1 MLHFCSD
8 CRVEHLFIFGNMK
21 STDLDKKRWGVLIA
35 SSLINLCIGSIYAWS
50 VFAGPLAA
58 KLTSLLGT
66 TFTAA
71 DLAIV
76 FTVANSIGPVTMIAG
91 GFVTD
96 RLGGPRAVI
105 LTGGI
110 MFGAG
115 ILLTGFAGTLGQ
127 IILTYS
133 LLAGFGLGMAYG
145 CTINNTVKF
154 FPDKRGLVG
163 GIATAT
169 YGLSSVLIPPVANAL
184 NNSVGV
190 SKSFIILGVAFLVI
204 IIVCSFFIVKCP
216 ADYVPK
222 GFVPKGAG
230 PAGNA
235 SGKDKNWKQMLAD
248 PVFYIMIVMLV
259 CGAFSGLMITSQA
272 SPMAQKITGMSVG
285 MAATAVSV
293 LALFNSAGRIVA
305 GTLSDRFGRVTVLR
319 GAFILEIIGLGLL
332 FLTGEGSTILFM
344 AAVSIIGVCFG
355 ALMGVY
361 PGFTADQFGPRN
373 NSVNYGIMFIGFAI
387 AGYFGPTVC
396 GKILG
401 ATGTYGTAFIVSA
414 AIALVGIVL
423 TMVYKKAVTK

>member
-1 MLHFCSD
+1 M
-8 CRVEHLFIFGNMK
+8 
-21 STDLDKKRWGVLIA
+21 DKKRWGVLIA

-71 DLAIV
+71 DLAVV

-96 RLGGPRAVI
+96 KLGGPRAVI

-110 MFGAG
+110 MFGVG
-115 ILLTGFAGTLGQ
+115 TLLTGFAGTLGQ
-127 IILTYS
+127 IIMTYS

-163 GIATAT
+163 GVATAT
-169 YGLSSVLIPPVANAL
+169 YGLSSVLVPPVANAL

-190 SKSFIILGVAFLVI
+190 SKSFIILGAAFLAI
-204 IIVCSFFIVKCP
+204 IVVCSFFIEKCP

-222 GFVPKGAG
+222 GFVPKVAG
-230 PAGNA
+230 PAGTS
-235 SGKDKNWKQMLAD
+235 SGRDKNWKQMLSD
-248 PVFYIMIVMLV
+248 PIFYIMITMLI

-272 SPMAQKITGMSVG
+272 SPMAQKITGMTVG
-285 MAATAVSV
+285 MAATAVSI

-305 GTLSDRFGRVTVLR
+305 GTLSDKFGRVTVLR
-319 GAFILEIIGLGLL
+319 GAFILEIVGLALL
-332 FLTGEGSTILFM
+332 FMTGEGNTLLFM
-344 AAVSIIGVCFG
+344 AAVSVIGVCFG

-373 NSVNYGIMFIGFAI
+373 NSVNYGIMFIGFAL
-387 AGYFGPTVC
+387 AGYFGPTTC

-401 ATGTYGTAFIVSA
+401 STGSYGTAFIVSA
-414 AIALVGIVL
+414 VLALVGIAL
-423 TMVYKKAVTK
+423 TVIYKKAVSK

>member
-1 MLHFCSD
+1 
-8 CRVEHLFIFGNMK
+8 MK
-21 STDLDKKRWGVLIA
+21 SIDLDKKRWGVLIA

-71 DLAIV
+71 DLAVV
-76 FTVANSIGPVTMIAG
+76 FTVANSIGPITMIAG

-96 RLGGPRAVI
+96 KLGGPRAVI

-110 MFGAG
+110 MFGVG
-115 ILLTGFAGTLGQ
+115 TLLTGFAGTLGQ
-127 IILTYS
+127 IIMTYS

-163 GIATAT
+163 GIVTAT
-169 YGLSSVLIPPVANAL
+169 YGLSSVLVPPVANAL

-190 SKSFIILGVAFLVI
+190 SKSFIILGAAFLTI
-204 IIVCSFFIVKCP
+204 IVVCSFFIEKCP

-222 GFVPKGAG
+222 GFVPKVAGTAGAS
-230 PAGNA
+230 
-235 SGKDKNWKQMLAD
+235 SGRDKNWKQMLGD
-248 PVFYIMIVMLV
+248 PVFYIMITMLI

-272 SPMAQKITGMSVG
+272 SPMAQKITGMTVG
-285 MAATAVSV
+285 MAATAVSI

-305 GTLSDRFGRVTVLR
+305 GTLSDKFGRVAVLR
-319 GAFILEIIGLGLL
+319 GAFILEIIGLALL
-332 FLTGEGSTILFM
+332 FMTGEGNTLLFM
-344 AAVSIIGVCFG
+344 AAVSVIGVCFG

-373 NSVNYGIMFIGFAI
+373 NSVNYGIMFIGFAL
-387 AGYFGPTVC
+387 AGYFGPTTC

-401 ATGTYGTAFIVSA
+401 STGSYGTAFIVSA
-414 AIALVGIVL
+414 ALALVGIAL
-423 TMVYKKAVTK
+423 TVIYKKTVSK

>member
-1 MLHFCSD
+1 M
-8 CRVEHLFIFGNMK
+8 
-21 STDLDKKRWGVLIA
+21 DLDKKRWGVLIA

-58 KLTSLLGT
+58 KLTGLLGT

-71 DLAIV
+71 DLAVV
-76 FTVANSIGPVTMIAG
+76 FTVANSIGPITMIAG

-96 RLGGPRAVI
+96 KLGGPRAVI

-127 IILTYS
+127 IIMTYS

-190 SKSFIILGVAFLVI
+190 SKSFIILGAAFLVI
-204 IIVCSFFIVKCP
+204 IIVCSFFIEKCP
-216 ADYVPK
+216 NDYVPK
-222 GFVPKGAG
+222 GFVPKTAG
-230 PAGNA
+230 PAGA
-235 SGKDKNWKQMLAD
+235 SSGRDKNWKQMLAD
-248 PVFYIMIVMLV
+248 PVFYIMITMLV

-272 SPMAQKITGMSVG
+272 SPMAQRITGMTVG
-285 MAATAVSV
+285 MAATAVSI

-305 GTLSDRFGRVTVLR
+305 GTLSDKFGRVTVLR
-319 GAFILEIIGLGLL
+319 GAFILEILGLALL
-332 FLTGEGSTILFM
+332 FMTGEGNTLLFM
-344 AAVSIIGVCFG
+344 AAVHDSALPGGVCFG

-373 NSVNYGIMFIGFAI
+373 NSVNYGIMFIGFAL
-387 AGYFGPTVC
+387 AGYFGPTTC

-401 ATGTYGTAFIVSA
+401 STGTYGTAFIVSA
-414 AIALVGIVL
+414 VLALVGIAL
-423 TMVYKKAVTK
+423 TVVYKRAVSK

>member
-1 MLHFCSD
+1 
-8 CRVEHLFIFGNMK
+8 MK
-21 STDLDKKRWGVLIA
+21 TTDLDKKRWGVLIA

-50 VFAGPLAA
+50 VFAGPLAD

-66 TFTAA
+66 DFTAA
-71 DLAIV
+71 DLAVV

-96 RLGGPRAVI
+96 KLGGPRTVI

-115 ILLTGFAGTLGQ
+115 ILLTGLVGTLGQ

-204 IIVCSFFIVKCP
+204 IVVCSFFIVKCP

-222 GFVPKGAG
+222 GFVPKAAG
-230 PAGNA
+230 LSGI

-248 PVFYIMIVMLV
+248 PVFYIMITMLI

-285 MAATAVSV
+285 MAATAVSI

-305 GTLSDRFGRVTVLR
+305 GTLSDKLGRVTVLR

-332 FLTGEGSTILFM
+332 FLAGEGNVILFM
-344 AAVSIIGVCFG
+344 ISVSVIGVCFG

-396 GKILG
+396 AKILSV
-401 ATGTYGTAFIVSA
+401 TGTYGTAFMVSA
-414 AIALVGIVL
+414 TVALVGIAL
-423 TMVYKKAVTK
+423 TFIYRRAVRS

>member
-1 MLHFCSD
+1 
-8 CRVEHLFIFGNMK
+8 MK
-21 STDLDKKRWGVLIA
+21 TQDLDKKRWGVLVA
-35 SSLINLCIGSIYAWS
+35 SCLINLCIGSIYAWS
-50 VFAGPLAA
+50 VFASPLAA
-58 KLTSLLGT
+58 KLTALLGT

-76 FTVANSIGPVTMIAG
+76 FTVANSIGPVTMICG
-91 GFVTD
+91 GFITD
-96 RLGGPRAVI
+96 KFGGPRGVI

-110 MFGAG
+110 IFGVG
-115 ILLTGFAGTLGQ
+115 MLLTGFASTLTQ
-127 IILTYS
+127 IIITYG
-133 LLAGFGLGMAYG
+133 LLVGLGLGMAYG

-154 FPDKRGLVG
+154 FPDKRGFVG

-190 SKSFIILGVAFLVI
+190 SKSFIILGVVFLAVI
-204 IIVCSFFIVKCP
+204 IICSMFIIKCP

-222 GFVPKGAG
+222 GYVPKQVVGG
-230 PAGNA
+230 KPAVN
-235 SGKDKNWKQMLAD
+235 KDWKQMLAD
-248 PVFYIMIVMLV
+248 PAFYIMILMLT

-272 SPMAQKITGMSVG
+272 SPMAQRITGMSVG

-305 GTLSDRFGRVTVLR
+305 GTLSDRFGRVAVLR
-319 GAFILEIIGLGLL
+319 GAFIIEIAGLALL
-332 FLTGEGSTILFM
+332 FTTGEGDVLRFM
-344 AAVSIIGVCFG
+344 AAASVIGICFG

-373 NSVNYGIMFIGFAI
+373 NSVNYGIMFIGFAV

-396 GKILG
+396 GKIL
-401 ATGTYGTAFIVSA
+401 ASTGTYGVAFIVSM
-414 AIALVGIVL
+414 ALAVLGIILSV
-423 TMVYKKAVTK
+423 VFARHKSSVR